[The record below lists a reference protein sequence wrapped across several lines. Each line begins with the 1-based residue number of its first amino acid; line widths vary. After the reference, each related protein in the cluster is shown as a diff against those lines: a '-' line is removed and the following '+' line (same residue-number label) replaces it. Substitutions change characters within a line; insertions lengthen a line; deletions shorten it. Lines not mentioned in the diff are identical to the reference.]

1 MFCKISSYA
10 ADKQGKCPFGTEF
23 LRLIRNL
30 LTKQGFLHQT
40 YGPMKKFWL
49 HGICICLG
57 LSASNALLAQA
68 LPSVSGTV
76 ADNHKKP
83 AAGAS
88 VSLLNAK
95 DSSVVVVMAADE
107 KAAFA
112 FVQVKEGKYIVSA
125 EAVGFKKYYSAVL
138 NVEQK
143 DILLPVIQLKES
155 SSELASVT
163 VSSTKSFTEQKIDRT
178 VVNVDALISNA
189 GTNALEVL
197 EKTPGVIVDENGGIT
212 FKGKPGVLIL
222 IDDKPTYLSAADLA
236 AYLRSLPSSQ
246 LDKIELMDN
255 PPAKYDAAGNGGV
268 INIKTKKSKAK
279 GFNGSFSS
287 SYGQSFYARSGQN
300 LNLNYHEGK
309 INLFA
314 SIGYNAQKNKRDLSI
329 DRDYYDASN
338 HLLTAF
344 RQNTFFNATG
354 DNTNGKIGID
364 YYVSPK
370 TTLGIVY
377 TGAFSKRS
385 EVNPTFSTL
394 YNPGGS
400 IDSSIKADNRANS
413 SFVKNGVNLNYTH
426 KFDSLGKVFNF
437 DMDYINYNS
446 NGDRFFSNG
455 TYNASGSLKS
465 TQDITAQV
473 PSNISI
479 YAAKAD
485 YSQPLSGKAKFEAG
499 IKTSYVTSDNEA
511 KYFNVVGGA
520 GTIDYNNTN
529 HFIYKENIN
538 AAYINFSK
546 EFRRFSIQTGL
557 RMENTNGNGHQL
569 GNLYRVDSAFTKQ
582 YTNLFPTAYLSYKLD
597 SAGND
602 VLNINYGRRI
612 DRPNYQDLN
621 PFVYIVD
628 KFTAFA
634 GNPFLRPQ
642 FSNDFKLS
650 FNHKNKFTLSAQYIH
665 TSDIQIETIEQNGS
679 TFISR
684 NGNIG
689 EWDYLVVSLET
700 ALHPAKWWTC
710 NTYTDFFNYQVYKGR
725 LYSGFIETKS
735 AYLFTQINNQ
745 FTLGKNW
752 NAELGGFYCSPRQ
765 QAQFDKI
772 AFGQLNAGL
781 QKKFWNNKASVKL
794 SVRDIF
800 STNTSTGFITNI
812 PNVVSHYANNFYNRT
827 FTIGF
832 SYSFGSQSAT
842 DQKRKT
848 GSADSEAGR
857 AGN

>member
-1 MFCKISSYA
+1 VTDERGQFSFTQVKAGSYLVMINA
-10 ADKQGKCPFGTEF
+10 VG
-23 LRLIRNL
+23 
-30 LTKQGFLHQT
+30 
-40 YGPMKKFWL
+40 YKKYF
-49 HGICICLG
+49 
-57 LSASNALLAQA
+57 
-68 LPSVSGTV
+68 VTV
-76 ADNHKKP
+76 
-83 AAGAS
+83 
-88 VSLLNAK
+88 
-95 DSSVVVVMAADE
+95 SVVQQTITLSVIQLQESAADE
-107 KAAFA
+107 LKA
-112 FVQVKEGKYIVSA
+112 
-125 EAVGFKKYYSAVL
+125 
-138 NVEQK
+138 
-143 DILLPVIQLKES
+143 
-155 SSELASVT
+155 VT
-163 VSSTKSFTEQKIDRT
+163 VTANKSFTEQKIDRT
-178 VVNVDALISNA
+178 IVNVDALISNT

-212 FKGKPGVLIL
+212 FKGKSGVLIL

-236 AYLRSLPSSQ
+236 SYLRSLPSSQ

-255 PPAKYDAAGNGGV
+255 PPAKYDASGNAGV
-268 INIKTKKSKAK
+268 INIRTKKSKAK
-279 GFNGSFSS
+279 GFNGSLTASV
-287 SYGQSFYARSGQN
+287 GQSFYPRFNQN
-300 LNLNYHEGK
+300 LNLNYHKGK
-309 INLFA
+309 INVFA
-314 SIGYNAQKNKRDLSI
+314 SIGYNKQKNKRDLTI
-329 DRDYYDASN
+329 DRDYYDAGN

-344 RQNTFFNATG
+344 RQTTFFNAIYEG
-354 DNTNGKIGID
+354 TNGKIGVD

-370 TTLGIVY
+370 TTWGIVY
-377 TGAFSKRS
+377 TGSFSNRS
-385 EVNPTFSTL
+385 EVNPTFSSL
-394 YNPGGS
+394 YNAGGG
-400 IDSSIKADNRANS
+400 IDSSIVANNRATS
-413 SFVKNGVNLNYTH
+413 SFVKNGLNLNYTH
-426 KFDSLGKVFNF
+426 KFDSSGRVWSF

-446 NGDRFFSNG
+446 DGSRIFSND
-455 TYNASGSLKS
+455 TYNASGGLKS

-479 YAAKAD
+479 YAAKTD
-485 YSQPLSGKAKFEAG
+485 YTHPLPGKAKFEAG
-499 IKTSYVTSDNEA
+499 LKSSYVTSDNEA
-511 KYFNVVGGA
+511 KYFNVAGGVS
-520 GTIDYNNTN
+520 TVDYNNTN

-538 AAYINFSK
+538 AAYVNFSK

-557 RMENTNGNGHQL
+557 RLENTNGDGHQL
-569 GNLYRVDSAFTKQ
+569 GNAYRADSVFTKH

-650 FNHKNKFTLSAQYIH
+650 FNHKNKFTLSAQYVH

-679 TFISR
+679 VFYSR

-689 EWDYLVVSLET
+689 EWDYFVVSLET
-700 ALHPAKWWTC
+700 TLRPAKWWTC

-725 LYSGFIETKS
+725 LYSGYIETKS

-745 FTLGKNW
+745 FVLGKDW
-752 NAELGGFYCSPRQ
+752 SAELGGFYCSPRQ

-772 AFGQLNAGL
+772 AFGQLNAGV
-781 QKKFWNNKASVKL
+781 QKKFWNNKASVRL

-812 PNVVSHYANNFYNRT
+812 PNVVSHYANNFYNRNL
-827 FTIGF
+827 TIGF
-832 SYSFGSQSAT
+832 SYSFGSQSST
-842 DQKRKT
+842 EQKRKV